1 MELTRSLTSTV
12 YVVYNDQVL
21 LHMHKKFKSLFPVGG
36 HLLSHELPE
45 EAAIREVYEEAG
57 LQIKLYNNQKDLGMT
72 RVKQLNNPQ
81 YTLLENIGKEVEN
94 IDFIYFAKTD
104 CNKTMPLKGES
115 KDLVWLTREEILSDC
130 TIKEHIKVMALEAL
144 NVLGNKKE

>member
-12 YVVYNDQVL
+12 YVVYKNQVL

-57 LQIKLYNNQKDLGMT
+57 LKVELYDNQKDLGMT
-72 RVKQLNNPQ
+72 RVKQLNNPR

-94 IDFIYFAKTD
+94 IDFIYFARTD
-104 CNKTMPLKGES
+104 CNKTQPSNGES
-115 KDLVWLTREEILSDC
+115 KDLVWVTKEDILSDD
-130 TIKEHIKVMALEAL
+130 TIKEHIKIMALEAL
-144 NVLGNKKE
+144 NVLGDK